1 MKTLD
6 LRKFVFSYIYIIL
19 ACVGIYFLLKALSYP
34 SPKEDIFFADG
45 TFEFFIGSLCILAYY
60 WCCGLLLI
68 EILLQQFVIPKLFP
82 NFKFSIKITIT
93 RKLNII
99 LTIIFYILFLIASI
113 PLVITLIA
121 FFIY

>member
-6 LRKFVFSYIYIIL
+6 LRKFVFSYIYIML
-19 ACVGIYFLLKALSYP
+19 ACIGSYFIFKGLSYP
-34 SPKEDIFFADG
+34 PPKDDIFFADG
-45 TFEFFIGSLCILAYY
+45 TFEFIIGWFCIMAYY
-60 WCCGLLLI
+60 WCCGILLI
-68 EILLQQFVIPKLFP
+68 EILLRQFIIPKIFP
-82 NFKFSIKITIT
+82 NFKLSIKITIP